1 MSSGTLVGFAGF
13 LVISL
18 LGFVILDVFE
28 AVPSAGCRFLCIV
41 MVNALKVEVLM
52 CAICIARLLQEWR
65 VKHFDCLLDM
75 TVIRWMKFIKAL
87 GSD

>member
-18 LGFVILDVFE
+18 QGFVILDVFE

-41 MVNALKVEVLM
+41 MVNALKVES
-52 CAICIARLLQEWR
+52 
-65 VKHFDCLLDM
+65 CLC
-75 TVIRWMKFIKAL
+75 VRFV
-87 GSD
+87 